1 MFFHLILTNECNLKC
16 KYCFEEVVEDF
27 EENFEGL
34 DIDYQLPKITSY
46 DYKLLKKFCDKDKEC
61 VLTFYD
67 GEPLLQIDDI
77 KKIMDLVDPKFF
89 MIQTNGFFLTK

>member
-16 KYCFEEVVEDF
+16 KYCFGEVVEVF

-46 DYKLLKKFCDKDKEC
+46 DYKLLKKFCDKIMKINKY
-61 VLTFYD
+61 F
-67 GEPLLQIDDI
+67 
-77 KKIMDLVDPKFF
+77 KK
-89 MIQTNGFFLTK
+89 